1 MLSFYSN
8 VLWFW
13 LLPHRP
19 CLKTGL
25 DVDRSYRPHCQRK
38 HFPQEF
44 QTCQCCQVGTYL
56 LLFYLYHISY
66 PNVSYFFFISYL
78 IFLRLFNLYLLSYSI
93 LSYFSFIL
101 FFLLLFYLYHLSYP
115 IFSCFIFITYL
126 ILSYLILSLSL
137 ILSYLLLFY
146 LNHLFYPIYLILS
159 YAYNQKFRKERKI
172 FRLYTGFSNLTHM
185 KN

>member
-1 MLSFYSN
+1 M
-8 VLWFW
+8 
-13 LLPHRP
+13 
-19 CLKTGL
+19 
-25 DVDRSYRPHCQRK
+25 
-38 HFPQEF
+38 
-44 QTCQCCQVGTYL
+44 
-56 LLFYLYHISY
+56 
-66 PNVSYFFFISYL
+66 YL
-78 IFLRLFNLYLLSYSI
+78 IFSLSLILSYLRLFNLYLLSYSI